1 MKTPGEKLAKESELR
16 TCLAPE
22 LGGNAIISF
31 TGIIESGGFKMTQ
44 PHNPSPFAVAR
55 ERMRGLSWKNFLG
68 PRTIGFAL
76 ARGWV
81 YLMFLGAAVSC
92 VTWNG
97 QPVPGIVFTGSTV
110 ALCATLFASAFLD
123 KHLEALAKRWRFR
136 LLGPALTMA
145 GTLLISSITLP
156 GAAQVPLGAAGA
168 LCTGVGS
175 GLIDLG
181 YGELYRNVDPQKT
194 AFEVPFAFFLAA
206 LLFPLV
212 MSLPSAA
219 ACAVTSL
226 LPLASGWIL
235 FVHLKA
241 WSPRLA
247 ANVQPVSIHLGRF
260 SWKIGACACLIG
272 LADGVVRAVFIA
284 ANEAPVESFYRN
296 PIVWASVLT
305 MGIVYG
311 CILFSREIGLRQ
323 VYKSVMLV
331 MAAFF
336 MLLPVFTGL
345 TDVESTIALA
355 GYGTFNVLIWV
366 LLADISFNFRF
377 SSITV
382 FGIGWGMITLGVLLG
397 SVAGQTISRLAPFS
411 PQTLSLIALLATLA
425 ILVSY
430 MFVFRESDLIALTKP
445 DDAQA
450 DAEEP
455 RRRRFHDRCQDVAAE
470 YRLSPK
476 ETEIMILFAKGRSSA
491 RIQEELYLSR
501 GTVTTHLRH
510 IYQKMDVH
518 SKQEFLDVIEG
529 RQEGRQ
535 G

>member
-1 MKTPGEKLAKESELR
+1 MGQERK
-16 TCLAPE
+16 
-22 LGGNAIISF
+22 
-31 TGIIESGGFKMTQ
+31 
-44 PHNPSPFAVAR
+44 PFAIAR
-55 ERMRGLSWKNFLG
+55 ERMRGLSWKNFFGL
-68 PRTIGFAL
+68 RTIGFAL
-76 ARGWV
+76 ARSWV
-81 YLMFLGAAVSC
+81 YLMFLGAAVSF
-92 VTWNG
+92 VTWDG
-97 QPVPGIVFTGSTV
+97 QPVPGIIFNGSTI
-110 ALCATLFASAFLD
+110 ALCATLFTSAFLGER
-123 KHLEALAKRWRFR
+123 LETLMKGWAWR
-136 LLGPALTMA
+136 LSGPALTA
-145 GTLLISSITLP
+145 VGTLLVASMTLP
-156 GAAQVPLGAAGA
+156 DAPQALLGALGA

-181 YGELYRNVDPQKT
+181 YGEVYRNVDPQKT
-194 AFEVPFAFFLAA
+194 AFEAPFAFFLAA

-212 MSLPSAA
+212 MSLPSVA
-219 ACAVTSL
+219 ACIVASC
-226 LPLASGWIL
+226 LPLASGYIL
-235 FVHLKA
+235 FVRLKA

-247 ANVQPVSIHLGRF
+247 AAVRPVGIRLGRF
-260 SWKIGACACLIG
+260 SWKIGVCACLIG

-284 ANEAPVESFYRN
+284 ANEAPVERFYLY
-296 PIVWASVLT
+296 PLVWASILT
-305 MGIVYG
+305 MGIIYG
-311 CILFSREIGLRQ
+311 CVLFSREIGLRQ

-331 MAAFF
+331 MAVFF

-345 TDVESTIALA
+345 SDVESSIALA

-397 SVAGQTISRLAPFS
+397 SMAGQAICLLAPFA
-411 PQTLSLIALLATLA
+411 PQTLSLVALLATLA

-445 DDAQA
+445 DDAQG
-450 DAEEP
+450 DAQNDAQEGEP
-455 RRRRFHDRCQDVAAE
+455 RKRRFHDRCQDVAVE

-529 RQEGRQ
+529 RRG
-535 G
+535 